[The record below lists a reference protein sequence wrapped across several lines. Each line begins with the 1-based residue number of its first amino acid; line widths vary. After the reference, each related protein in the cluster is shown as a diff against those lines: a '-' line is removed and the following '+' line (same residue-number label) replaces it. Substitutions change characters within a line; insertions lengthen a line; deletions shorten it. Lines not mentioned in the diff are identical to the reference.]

1 MLSVQV
7 FLKLLEKIAVVFPPN
22 IKGDFGMKNMQNF
35 YKGLTSVTE
44 TSMPQQRR
52 LALLTR
58 LDRTQLLKAA
68 SDLTWDIWSV
78 ASTAAVS

>member
-1 MLSVQV
+1 
-7 FLKLLEKIAVVFPPN
+7 
-22 IKGDFGMKNMQNF
+22 MKNMQNF

-58 LDRTQLLKAA
+58 VDRAQLLKAA
-68 SDLTWDIWSV
+68 SNLTWDIWSV
-78 ASTAAVS
+78 AATAAVS